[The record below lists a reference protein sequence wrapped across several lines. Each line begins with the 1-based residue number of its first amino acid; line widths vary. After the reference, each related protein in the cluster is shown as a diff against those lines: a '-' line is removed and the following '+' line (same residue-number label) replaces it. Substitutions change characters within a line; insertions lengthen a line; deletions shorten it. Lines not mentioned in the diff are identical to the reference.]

1 MLSGKNIALGVTGGI
16 AAYKAADLASRL
28 KKAGADVRV
37 VMTRSACQ
45 FVAPLTFES
54 LTGHRV
60 ERDLFE
66 RPWEMGH
73 ISLAKFAD
81 VFVVAPATAN
91 LIGKYAGGIADDLLS
106 TALLAAPCPVLL
118 APAMNGN
125 MWKNAAVQENVA
137 ALKRRG
143 VAMIGPGR
151 GHLACG
157 DEDVGRMEEPATILD
172 AIDALADGRRDFAG
186 LKVLVT
192 AGPTREFADP
202 VRYVSNRST
211 GKMGYAIAR
220 AARNRGAAVTLLSGP
235 VELAPPV
242 GVEVVNITTTRDL
255 YEAALRR
262 APEAD
267 VVIQAAAPA
276 DFRPAQYAQSK
287 IKKSG
292 EGMRLDL
299 AANPDVARALGEATR
314 EGQILVAFAAETNDL
329 RENARGKLLRK
340 NADLIV
346 ANDVTVP
353 GAGFGTDTNC
363 ALLITRAG
371 ETEVPLCAKGELA
384 ERILDCVK
392 ELRHG

>member
-186 LKVLVT
+186 LKVLV
-192 AGPTREFADP
+192 
-202 VRYVSNRST
+202 
-211 GKMGYAIAR
+211 
-220 AARNRGAAVTLLSGP
+220 LS
-235 VELAPPV
+235 
-242 GVEVVNITTTRDL
+242 
-255 YEAALRR
+255 
-262 APEAD
+262 
-267 VVIQAAAPA
+267 
-276 DFRPAQYAQSK
+276 
-287 IKKSG
+287 
-292 EGMRLDL
+292 
-299 AANPDVARALGEATR
+299 
-314 EGQILVAFAAETNDL
+314 
-329 RENARGKLLRK
+329 
-340 NADLIV
+340 LIH
-346 ANDVTVP
+346 
-353 GAGFGTDTNC
+353 
-363 ALLITRAG
+363 I
-371 ETEVPLCAKGELA
+371 
-384 ERILDCVK
+384 
-392 ELRHG
+392 

>member
-276 DFRPAQYAQSK
+276 DFRPKAYSERK
-287 IKKSG
+287 IKKDGSAMTL
-292 EGMRLDL
+292 ELEP
-299 AANPDVARALGEATR
+299 NPDIAAQLGR
-314 EGQILVAFAAETNDL
+314 QKRPGQLLIAFAAETNDML
-329 RENARGKLLRK
+329 DNARKKLSKK
-340 NADLIV
+340 NADMVV
-346 ANDVTVP
+346 ANDVTMP
-353 GAGFGTDTNC
+353 GAGFEGATNQVV
-363 ALLITRAG
+363 LIGRDFMKPLPMMSKR
-371 ETEVPLCAKGELA
+371 ETADA
-384 ERILDCVK
+384 ILDQMAGMF
-392 ELRHG
+392 E

>member
-1 MLSGKNIALGVTGGI
+1 
-16 AAYKAADLASRL
+16 
-28 KKAGADVRV
+28 
-37 VMTRSACQ
+37 
-45 FVAPLTFES
+45 
-54 LTGHRV
+54 
-60 ERDLFE
+60 
-66 RPWEMGH
+66 
-73 ISLAKFAD
+73 
-81 VFVVAPATAN
+81 
-91 LIGKYAGGIADDLLS
+91 
-106 TALLAAPCPVLL
+106 
-118 APAMNGN
+118 
-125 MWKNAAVQENVA
+125 
-137 ALKRRG
+137 
-143 VAMIGPGR
+143 
-151 GHLACG
+151 
-157 DEDVGRMEEPATILD
+157 
-172 AIDALADGRRDFAG
+172 
-186 LKVLVT
+186 
-192 AGPTREFADP
+192 
-202 VRYVSNRST
+202 
-211 GKMGYAIAR
+211 MGYAIAR

-299 AANPDVARALGEATR
+299 AANPDVARALGEAKR

-353 GAGFGTDTNC
+353 GAGFGTDTNIVT
-363 ALLITRAG
+363 LITKNS
-371 ETEVPLCAKGELA
+371 EESLELMSKEQVA
-384 ERILDCVK
+384 HKILDKLLAMVQP
-392 ELRHG
+392 